1 MLKFCNN
8 LPFTAFNPV
17 RDNLIDNEMGKM
29 HYGTQGE
36 CYRLPRGKEKR
47 QGQDGCKGLVK

>member
-47 QGQDGCKGLVK
+47 